1 VAPPQE
7 IWRATRLP
15 RTPTTVLAEPFRPND
30 PNAPN
35 DPNVYAGT
43 PTRAG
48 RGAVTLARRPNA
60 RSAAIT
66 ASAALP

>member
-1 VAPPQE
+1 M
-7 IWRATRLP
+7 I
-15 RTPTTVLAEPFRPND
+15 VLLFENDPNDLNDPND
-30 PNAPN
+30 PNNPN
-35 DPNVYAGT
+35 DPNDPNDRSDRYAGT

-60 RSAAIT
+60 RRAAIT